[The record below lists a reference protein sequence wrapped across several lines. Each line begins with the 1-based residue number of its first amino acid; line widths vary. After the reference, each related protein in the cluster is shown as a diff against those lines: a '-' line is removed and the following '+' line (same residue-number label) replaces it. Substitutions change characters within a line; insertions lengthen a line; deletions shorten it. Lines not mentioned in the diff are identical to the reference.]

1 MMVSSLLAFNAC
13 TKDGAQGPAG
23 PAGPTGTAGAAGA
36 VGPAGAKGADGTTI
50 LSGTAAP
57 AASAGKDGDYFFD
70 KTAKVL
76 YGPKAAGAW
85 PAEGVTLTGAAGK
98 AGSNFLAGT
107 AAPTDAT
114 GAVGDFY
121 FSTDKST
128 FYGPK
133 AADGTWTA
141 VNQLPLGGAG
151 AKVYYY
157 NVGFSDVKEVADSK
171 VFGQDIVATYPD
183 FRIFSTYK
191 VTAEDM
197 IRVAQYPGWGDNREM
212 AFETAPGNGVFTNIP
227 ADGAALQ
234 AIDLGTRFIF
244 THDTN
249 KSPAIFNLSAADKV
263 QFGTSDPNAFDY
275 LINAKADPATIALG
289 ATLNFA
295 NVKNIG
301 LVTSTTKY
309 TVNYTAKVAFDLDK
323 IIPNL
328 EKNIQDGGLVIL
340 RSKNYNL
347 TTGALDATW
356 DGTPGAPGALAGF
369 RGTYTIG
376 GVEYGP
382 GLKTT
387 AVAAATNVNILGLGA
402 SLGQIG
408 DVAKVGTQVATWTKT
423 TSKQGDFSYE
433 YSIVSGDAGTG
444 SINTNFKADGVTPI
458 GTSYYSVTGG
468 HLTSTPTTILNSTTG
483 VLTLKTSD
491 KGQAPSFFTGQ
502 KLRLISATV
511 LDATTVAAAKKAG
524 INLEDA
530 NALEQFASKR

>member
-1 MMVSSLLAFNAC
+1 MRKILLTVMMVSSLLAFNAC

-23 PAGPTGTAGAAGA
+23 PKGDAGAPGAAGA
-36 VGPAGAKGADGTTI
+36 KGEVGPAGAKGADGATI
-50 LSGTAAP
+50 RTGDAAP
-57 AASAGKDGDYFFD
+57 AASLGNDGDFYFD

-85 PAEGVTLTGAAGK
+85 PATGTSLTGPAGK
-98 AGSNFLAGT
+98 DGSSVLFGAGV
-107 AAPTDAT
+107 PTEAD
-114 GAVGDFY
+114 GKVGDFY

-133 AADGTWTA
+133 AEDGSWATG
-141 VNQLPLGGAG
+141 NQLPLGTGG

-157 NVGFSDVKEVADSK
+157 NVGFSDVKEVANTK

-183 FRIFSTYK
+183 YRIFSTYK
-191 VTAEDM
+191 VNADDI
-197 IRVAQYPGWGDNREM
+197 IRIAQYPGWGDNRVM
-212 AFETAPGNGVFTNIP
+212 LFEANPGDGNFNVEPADATALGNIP
-227 ADGAALQ
+227 A
-234 AIDLGTRFIF
+234 GTRFIF
-244 THDTN
+244 KADDS
-249 KSPAIFNLSAADKV
+249 KVPAIFNLSQADKDRL
-263 QFGTSDPNAFDY
+263 TLNPANFDY
-275 LINAKADPATIALG
+275 LLNAKADPATIALG
-289 ATLNFA
+289 KDLNFA

-301 LVTSTTKY
+301 LTASTTKY

-328 EKNIQDGGLVIL
+328 EKNIQDGGLIL
-340 RSKNYNL
+340 LRTKSYNL
-347 TTGALDATW
+347 TTGALDANW
-356 DGTPGAPGALAGF
+356 DVTTLANF

-387 AVAAATNVNILGLGA
+387 KVDAATNVNILGLGA

-408 DVAKVGTQVATWTKT
+408 DATKVGTQVVTWTKT

-433 YSIVSGDAGTG
+433 YNIASGDAGTG
-444 SINTNFKADGVTPI
+444 TLNVNPA
-458 GTSYYSVTGG
+458 GTSYYSTVGD
-468 HLTSTPTTILNSTTG
+468 HLTASTG
-483 VLTLKTSD
+483 VTLTAAGDLTLKTND

-511 LDATTVAAAKKAG
+511 LNAETVAAAKKAG
-524 INLEDA
+524 INLDDA
-530 NALEQFASKR
+530 NALEQFISKR